1 MKVLGVSGSPI
12 YNGNTERALQKILE
26 ATGLSTELVR
36 LKEYAVAPCQA
47 CLKCIKTGC
56 CVIQDDGYILVEK
69 VRQADALVIAGFTPY
84 SSLDSRTK
92 AFLERLYPLRH
103 HTGQLAG
110 KPGGAVITCAIPAN
124 NREMPP
130 AFDFGSNA
138 IKFFMLEEGMEF
150 LGAVRIDGNVPCVKC
165 GYGDDC
171 AMSGISMLHGPE
183 ATVETVG
190 INSFEKQ
197 PEAVRAAS
205 ALGES
210 IAAFLKGN
218 NKSKYDACRR

>member
-12 YNGNTERALQKILE
+12 RHGNTEYALKKVLE
-26 ATGLSTELVR
+26 ATGLTTEFIR
-36 LKEYAVAPCQA
+36 LKDYTVSPCQA
-47 CLKCIKTGC
+47 CLHCVKTSC
-56 CVIQDDGYILVEK
+56 CVIQDDGFLLAEK

-84 SSLDSRTK
+84 STLDSRTK

-103 HTGQLAG
+103 KTGLLAG
-110 KPGGAVITCAIPAN
+110 KPGGAIITCAIPAN

-150 LGAVRIDGNVPCVKC
+150 LGAVRVDGNVPCVKC
-165 GYGDDC
+165 GYGNDC

-183 ATVETVG
+183 ATVESVG

-197 PEAVRAAS
+197 PGAVRAAID
-205 ALGES
+205 LGES
-210 IAAFLKGN
+210 IATFLK
-218 NKSKYDACRR
+218 SSH